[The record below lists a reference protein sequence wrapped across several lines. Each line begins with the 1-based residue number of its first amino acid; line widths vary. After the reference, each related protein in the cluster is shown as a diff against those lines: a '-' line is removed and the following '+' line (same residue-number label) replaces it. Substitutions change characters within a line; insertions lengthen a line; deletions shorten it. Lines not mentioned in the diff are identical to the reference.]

1 SGEPPRGRSVLAGAR
16 ASGEPPRGRSVPAA
30 SSQARALLAALA
42 AGTAT
47 AGVGLAADGVKGTPV
62 PDGGLR
68 ATGTATLVLGAG
80 DASHLVLGAA
90 TDSGP
95 LWFLVEA
102 SQPGV
107 TLTPRL
113 PVDFSRALAD
123 VELAD
128 AAVDSDLVIGGAG
141 DRLVPDLAATLAA
154 AQAAGIATLC
164 SQNAAQHARTQP
176 PFRHTHVALLG
187 TQHPQSAHISPRALT
202 TTARPN

>member
-1 SGEPPRGRSVLAGAR
+1 GGGRVGGGSGRG
-16 ASGEPPRGRSVPAA
+16 
-30 SSQARALLAALA
+30 
-42 AGTAT
+42 
-47 AGVGLAADGVKGTPV
+47 GVGLAADGLAAVGLRGTAV

-68 ATGTATLVLGAG
+68 VTGTATLVLGAG

-90 TDSGP
+90 TDSGT

-102 SQPGV
+102 GQPGV

-141 DRLVPDLAATLAA
+141 ERPVPALA
-154 AQAAGIATLC
+154 
-164 SQNAAQHARTQP
+164 
-176 PFRHTHVALLG
+176 
-187 TQHPQSAHISPRALT
+187 PR
-202 TTARPN
+202 R